1 MGPRTS
7 HLLGQGSA
15 MEPQHWVPF
24 LLRPIL
30 LSSLCLRP
38 SSVNIALV
46 PLLHPNC
53 PSAAP
58 SLSLL
63 GDRCGSGL
71 QLPVSRMY
79 TLVLYILTRF
89 SLSPSLPCDFLRV
102 PFFLTGMNGFLDAF
116 VPFGDRLGGF
126 IYLLRLEGSA
136 ELWNT
141 RAENSLQSERSSF
154 HHVGSSH
161 QA

>member
-1 MGPRTS
+1 
-7 HLLGQGSA
+7 

-24 LLRPIL
+24 RLRPIL

-46 PLLHPNC
+46 PLLHSNC

-63 GDRCGSGL
+63 GDRRDSGL
-71 QLPVSRMY
+71 QLPISRMH

-102 PFFLTGMNGFLDAF
+102 PFFLTCMNGFLDAF
-116 VPFGDRLGGF
+116 VPFGDRHGGF

-141 RAENSLQSERSSF
+141 RSENSLQSELSSA

-161 QA
+161 

>member
-1 MGPRTS
+1 
-7 HLLGQGSA
+7 

-24 LLRPIL
+24 RLRPIL

-46 PLLHPNC
+46 PLLHSNC

-63 GDRCGSGL
+63 GDRRDSGL
-71 QLPVSRMY
+71 QLPISRMH

-102 PFFLTGMNGFLDAF
+102 PFFLTCMNGFLDAF
-116 VPFGDRLGGF
+116 VPFGDRHGGF

-141 RAENSLQSERSSF
+141 RSENSLQSELSSV

-161 QA
+161 